1 MTKILIVDNS
11 PGERLL
17 AGRLIENPD
26 ENDEDGELTALYA
39 TSGAEALELLKVEH
53 PDAVVTDLQMR
64 DMDAVALVQQVKS
77 RFPFTPVILMTG
89 DGNERVAAKAL
100 RCGAASYVP
109 KNDFAHDLR
118 PTVAT
123 VLEAAYAKRGRRRLM
138 GCLTRTESLYVLE
151 NDPALIPHLVGHLK
165 ETLAEMTDLD
175 DTTLLRVSIALRE
188 AVLNAMEHGNLEM
201 DSNLRED
208 DGPTYHRLCEERRK
222 QKPYCDRRVTL
233 HVRETP
239 DEAIY
244 VIRDEGRGFDPKR
257 LADPCAECNLER
269 ASGRGLLLIRTFMTE
284 VRHNKQGNE
293 ITMVLKTSSRS

>member
-17 AGRLIENPD
+17 AGRLIENPEEDDD
-26 ENDEDGELTALYA
+26 ESELTALYA
-39 TSGAEALELLKVEH
+39 TSGEEALEILKSEH

-64 DMDAVALVQQVKS
+64 DMDAVALVQQVRS

-89 DGNERVAAKAL
+89 DGHERVAAKAL
-100 RCGAASYVP
+100 RYGAASYVP
-109 KNDFAHDLR
+109 KSDFVHDLR
-118 PTVAT
+118 HTVAT

-138 GCLTRTESLYVLE
+138 GCLTQTESQYVLE

-175 DTTLLRVSIALRE
+175 DTILLRVSIALRE
-188 AVLNAMEHGNLEM
+188 ALLNAMEHGNLEL

-208 DGPTYHRLCEERRK
+208 DGAAYHRLAEQRRK
-222 QKPYCDRRVTL
+222 QKPYSDRRVL
-233 HVRETP
+233 LRVRETP
-239 DEAIY
+239 KEATYI
-244 VIRDEGRGFDPKR
+244 IRDQGRGFDPAK
-257 LADPCAECNLER
+257 LADPCEECNLER

-284 VRHNKQGNE
+284 VHHNKDGNE
-293 ITMVLKTSSRS
+293 ITLILRTSKSS